1 MARSG
6 HVSPTSLDGFTGAPV
21 NGDVRVEVF
30 DELHG
35 SHEVTR
41 LEQGLKLGVE
51 RMVKGDGALRKGS
64 QLLLATRREGEQ
76 VPDRDTKP
84 ALSL

>member
-1 MARSG
+1 M
-6 HVSPTSLDGFTGAPV
+6 SPTSLDGFTGAPV

-35 SHEVTR
+35 SHEVTW

-51 RMVKGDGALRKGS
+51 RMKGDGALRKGS
-64 QLLLATRREGEQ
+64 
-76 VPDRDTKP
+76 
-84 ALSL
+84 